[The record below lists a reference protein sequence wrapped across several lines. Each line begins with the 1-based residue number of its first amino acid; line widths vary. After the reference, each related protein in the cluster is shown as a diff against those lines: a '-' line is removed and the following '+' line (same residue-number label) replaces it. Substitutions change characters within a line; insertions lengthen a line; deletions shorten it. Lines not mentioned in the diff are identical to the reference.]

1 MGKIIGIDLGTT
13 NSCVAVMEGG
23 QPTVIAN
30 TEGARTTPSV
40 VAFTKNGERLVGEP
54 AKRQAV
60 TNADKT
66 ISSIKRQ
73 MGKDYH
79 VTIDGKQ
86 YSPQQISAMILQK
99 LKADAESYLGEP
111 VTEAVITVPAYFN
124 DAQRQATKD
133 AGKIAGLDVKRIIN
147 EPTAAALAY
156 GLDNEKEQKI
166 LVYDLG
172 GGTFDVSIIEIGDGV
187 IEVLSTNGD
196 THLGGDDFDNKIIN
210 WMVSEFKN
218 QEGVD
223 LSADKMAMQRL
234 KEAAE
239 KAKKE
244 LSSSTTTNI
253 NLPFI
258 TAVDGQP
265 KHLDMDLTKAKF
277 DELTADLVERTAIPV
292 QNALRDAGLTAADI
306 SKALLVGGS
315 TRIPAVQEKVKTLL
329 GKEPSKSLNPD
340 EAVAIGASIQGGK
353 LAGDKGAGDILL
365 LDVTPLS
372 LSIETLGGVA
382 TKLIE
387 RNTTIPTKKSQV
399 FSTAEDN
406 QTAVEIHV
414 TQGERQ
420 FAKDNKT
427 LGNFRLDGIAP
438 APRGI
443 PQIEVTFDID
453 ANGIVNVSA
462 KDLGT
467 GKEQHITITASS
479 NMSDDDIEKAV
490 KEAQE
495 YEAQDKKRKEAIDA
509 KNEADSFCVQTEKA
523 LGEVGDKVSADE
535 KAQVEAEVKA
545 MREILDKYKDNNE
558 MTDDEVAEVKAQQE
572 KLQTSAQK
580 VFTKMYESAQ
590 QAAQAQGAQAGPNPG
605 TANAS
610 DGGNNGGDDVVDAD
624 FKEV

>member
-23 QPTVIAN
+23 KPTVIAN

-40 VAFTKNGERLVGEP
+40 VAFTKTGERLVGEP

-66 ISSIKRQ
+66 IASIKRD
-73 MGKDYH
+73 MGTDRGR
-79 VTIDGKQ
+79 TIDDKK

-99 LKADAESYLGEP
+99 LKADAESYLGEK

-124 DAQRQATKD
+124 DAERQATKD

-187 IEVLSTNGD
+187 IEVLATNGD
-196 THLGGDDFDNKIIN
+196 THLGGDDFDNKLID
-210 WMVSEFKN
+210 WMNAEFKK
-218 QEGVD
+218 QEGID
-223 LSADKMAMQRL
+223 LSGDKMAMQRL

-244 LSSSTTTNI
+244 LSSATTTNI

-258 TAVDGQP
+258 TATAEGP
-265 KHLDMDLTKAKF
+265 KHFDMNLTRAKF
-277 DELTADLVERTAIPV
+277 DELTHDLVERTAVPV
-292 QNALRDAGLTAADI
+292 QNALKDAGLTASEI
-306 SKALLVGGS
+306 GQVLLVGGS
-315 TRIPAVQEKVKTLL
+315 TRIPAVQDKVKQIT

-340 EAVAIGASIQGGK
+340 ECVAIGASIQGGK
-353 LAGDKGAGDILL
+353 LAGDAGAGEILL

-372 LSIETLGGVA
+372 LSIETMGGVA
-382 TKLIE
+382 TRLIE
-387 RNTTIPTKKSQV
+387 RNTTIPTKKSQI
-399 FSTAEDN
+399 FSTAADN
-406 QTAVEIHV
+406 QTAVDINV
-414 TQGERQ
+414 VQGERQ
-420 FAKDNKT
+420 FARDNKS
-427 LGNFRLDGIAP
+427 LGQFRLDGIPP
-438 APRGI
+438 ARRGV

-467 GKEQHITITASS
+467 GKEQHITITAGS
-479 NMSDDDIEKAV
+479 NMSDEDIDKAV
-490 KEAQE
+490 KEAAE
-495 YEAQDKKRKEAIDA
+495 YEAQDRKRKEAIDA
-509 KNEADSFCVQTEKA
+509 RNDADSFVFQTEKA
-523 LGEVGDKVSADE
+523 LNEVGDKIDANE
-535 KAQVEAEVKA
+535 KAALEADVNELKSF
-545 MREILDKYKDNNE
+545 LDSTKDAE
-558 MTDDEVAEVKAQQE
+558 MTDDQVAELKSKQEALMTKAQN
-572 KLQTSAQK
+572 L
-580 VFTKMYESAQ
+580 FTKMYENM
-590 QAAQAQGAQAGPNPG
+590 QGAAGPDMSNM
-605 TANAS
+605 
-610 DGGNNGGDDVVDAD
+610 GGSAPQDDVADDVVDGD
-624 FKEV
+624 YREV